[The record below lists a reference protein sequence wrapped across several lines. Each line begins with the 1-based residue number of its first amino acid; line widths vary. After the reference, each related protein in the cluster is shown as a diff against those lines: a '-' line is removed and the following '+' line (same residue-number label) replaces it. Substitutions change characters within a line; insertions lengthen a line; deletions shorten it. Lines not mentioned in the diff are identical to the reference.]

1 MNWLI
6 IGMTIGLIGNVLLGL
21 AVLRVHLH
29 EARER
34 KVDGDVVRTIKW
46 EEHFATVA
54 IILMVVGYGIEA
66 AHFLGYLA

>member
-1 MNWLI
+1 MFWLI
-6 IGMTIGLIGNVLLGL
+6 TGMTIGLIGNVFLGL

-34 KVDGDVVRTIKW
+34 KVDGDVVRTIRW
-46 EEHFATVA
+46 EWHFATLA
-54 IILMVVGYGIEA
+54 IILMIIGYGIEA